1 LKGEGILKRKKR
13 SFEKKKRSFEKNIK
27 INLRGRNIPLQQI
40 HQQ

>member
-1 LKGEGILKRKKR
+1 LKGEGILKG
-13 SFEKKKRSFEKNIK
+13 KKRSFEKNIK